1 MSKGNLA
8 IPHSVN
14 SPRSDVRSSE
24 QGYILAAFWSYE
36 LLLKEISEIV
46 TMSDHLIA
54 PDDFARR
61 FGMRAGSLMWFLG
74 AGASASAGI
83 PTAWHMIWEFKQRL
97 FVSQRKVSLD
107 SVADLSNERIRK
119 QIQAHIDSG
128 RNLPRADTPD
138 EYAELF
144 EAVFPSESDRRSYL
158 DSKLSGAKPS
168 YGHLALATL
177 MRANLTKLVWTTNF
191 DPLVADAAARL
202 YDSTGPLSVVD
213 LDAPDLAAELIGD
226 ERWPIEIKIHGD
238 FRSRRL
244 KNTGD
249 ELRHQD
255 SRLRNVLVDS
265 CRRFGLVVA
274 GYSGRD
280 DSVMDAL
287 EEAISDTN
295 AFPSGLFWLQR
306 GDGAPYP
313 RVTALIDKARK
324 AGIESGIVPISN
336 FDEVIRD
343 LIRNQEGLDTA
354 DLEKFASS
362 RVRWSPAPRL
372 QSSSGWPVVR
382 LNGIPVVETPSVCRL
397 VDCDIGGWAETRN
410 AVVEAGVEVITARRR
425 QGVLCFGSDR
435 DVRLAFESHNISNL
449 DLYAI
454 ETRTLRYESAEQSL
468 LTDAITAALS
478 RERDFDVYR
487 RRGTSLLA
495 PKNTNTAIFS
505 KLQRLIGELSGSVKN
520 HPHLRWREG
529 IGVRLEWASGQLWLI
544 IEPTTVFESFE
555 DTDRAIVADFSR
567 ERVVRRYNK
576 DLNEIISFW
585 VRYIVG
591 NGDHIKALGISD
603 GVDASFK
610 FSSVTAYSRRV
621 TA

>member
-1 MSKGNLA
+1 MA
-8 IPHSVN
+8 EP
-14 SPRSDVRSSE
+14 
-24 QGYILAAFWSYE
+24 
-36 LLLKEISEIV
+36 
-46 TMSDHLIA
+46 DHLIA

-128 RNLPRADTPD
+128 GDLPRADTPD

-202 YDSTGPLSVVD
+202 YDSTGPLSVID

-244 KNTGD
+244 KNTDD

-255 SRLRNVLVDS
+255 SRLRKVLVDS

-306 GDGAPYP
+306 GAPYP
-313 RVTALIDKARK
+313 RVTALIDKARNV
-324 AGIESGIVPISN
+324 GIESGIVPISN

-343 LIRNQEGLDTA
+343 LIRIQEGLDTT

-397 VDCDIGGWAETRN
+397 VDCGVGGWAETRN

-544 IEPTTVFESFE
+544 VEPTTVFESFE

-591 NGDHIKALGISD
+591 NGDNIKALGISD

>member
-1 MSKGNLA
+1 MNA
-8 IPHSVN
+8 
-14 SPRSDVRSSE
+14 SD
-24 QGYILAAFWSYE
+24 Y
-36 LLLKEISEIV
+36 
-46 TMSDHLIA
+46 LIA

-97 FVSQRKVSLD
+97 FASQRKVSLD
-107 SVADLSNERIRK
+107 SVADLSNDRIRK

-128 RNLPRADTPD
+128 RNLPMADAPE

-168 YGHLALATL
+168 YGHLALATF

-244 KNTGD
+244 KNTDD

-255 SRLRNVLVDS
+255 SRLRKVLVDS

-287 EEAISDTN
+287 EEAISDPN

-306 GDGAPYP
+306 GNGAPYP
-313 RVTALIDKARK
+313 RVASLIANARK
-324 AGIESGIVPISN
+324 AKIESGIVAINN
-336 FDEVIRD
+336 FDEALRD
-343 LIRNQEGLDTA
+343 LVRNQEGLDTT
-354 DLEKFASS
+354 DLEQFASS
-362 RVRWSPAPRL
+362 RARWSPAPRM

-382 LNGIPVVETPSVCRL
+382 LNGIPIVESPTVCRL
-397 VDCDIGGWAETRN
+397 VDCEVGGWAETRN

-425 QGVLCFGSDR
+425 QGVLCFGSDQ
-435 DVRLAFESHNISNL
+435 DVRLAFESHNIKNF

-454 ETRTLRYESAEQSL
+454 ETRTLRHESAEQSL
-468 LTDAITAALS
+468 LTDAITAALA
-478 RERDFDVYR
+478 REREFDVYR
-487 RRGTSLLA
+487 RRSTSLLA
-495 PKNTNTAIFS
+495 PKTVGTAPFS
-505 KLQRLIGELSGSVKN
+505 KLQRLVGELSGSVKS
-520 HPHLRWREG
+520 HPHLCWREG
-529 IGVRLEWASGQLWLI
+529 IGVRLEWANGQLWLI
-544 IEPTTVFESFE
+544 VEPTTVFESFGAA
-555 DTDRAIVADFSR
+555 DRGIVADFSR

-576 DLNEIISFW
+576 DLNEIIGFW

-591 NGDHIKALGISD
+591 NGDSIKAMGVSD
-603 GVDASFK
+603 GVEASFK

-621 TA
+621 MA